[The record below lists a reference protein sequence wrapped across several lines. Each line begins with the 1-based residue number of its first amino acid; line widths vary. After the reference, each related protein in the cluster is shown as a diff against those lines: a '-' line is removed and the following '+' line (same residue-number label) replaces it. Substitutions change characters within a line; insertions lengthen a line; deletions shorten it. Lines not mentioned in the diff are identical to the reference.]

1 MSGKRICS
9 VDGCD
14 RVHDSRGYCGM
25 HYMRLR
31 NSGELSVL
39 PRADWKTLYEV
50 DQSGCWIWQGRLDR
64 DGYGCRG
71 GAMRSEFGT
80 DRAHRA
86 FYMMLVGEIPEG
98 LVIDHLCRVP
108 ACVNPDHLEPVTPE
122 ENTQRGENFLAANR
136 RVESCPQGHEYSGEN
151 LIVKVKRSG
160 QKSRTCKVCRN
171 AQALHAWRKRTGK
184 IAPGEDGW
192 YEWQEVARKTAA

>member
-1 MSGKRICS
+1 MSEKICS
-9 VDGCD
+9 IAGCG
-14 RVHDSRGYCGM
+14 RVHDARGYCKA
-25 HYMRLR
+25 HYVRAR
-31 NSGELSVL
+31 ASGELALIDRVNW
-39 PRADWKTLYEV
+39 RDNYEV
-50 DQSGCWIWQGRLDR
+50 SDSGCWIWQGRVDR
-64 DGYGCRG
+64 DGYGARG
-71 GAMRSEFGT
+71 GVMRQEFGT

-86 FYMMLVGEIPEG
+86 FYMLLVGPIPDG

-108 ACVNPDHLEPVTPE
+108 ACVNPEHLEPVTPE
-122 ENTQRGENFLAANR
+122 ENTQRGENFLAVNR
-136 RVESCPQGHEYSGEN
+136 RVQSCPQGHEYSGEN
-151 LIVKVKRSG
+151 LIIKVKRSG

>member
-1 MSGKRICS
+1 MSGKRVCP
-9 VDGCD
+9 VVGCGKP
-14 RVHDSRGYCGM
+14 HDSRGYCKM

-31 NSGELSVL
+31 NAGDLDVL

-50 DQSGCWIWQGRLDR
+50 DQAGCWIWQGRLDR

-71 GAMRSEFGT
+71 GSMRSEFGT

-98 LVIDHLCRVP
+98 LVIDHLCRVT

-122 ENTQRGENFLAANR
+122 ENTRRGENFLATNR
-136 RVESCPQGHEYSGEN
+136 KVTHCPQGHVYAGEN
-151 LIVKVKRSG
+151 LVIKVAGNSRKRVC
-160 QKSRTCKVCRN
+160 RTCRN
-171 AQALHAWRKRTGK
+171 AQALHAWRRKKG
-184 IAPGEDGW
+184 IISPNANNW
-192 YEWQEVARKTAA
+192 YEWQDMARSTAT